1 VQGLVLHHEGGLAEE
16 LDMAAPEDG
25 EGLRQLLEPQKE
37 ELSGPQEDPGAVSK
51 VAIDV
56 SIGF

>member
-25 EGLRQLLEPQKE
+25 KGLGQLLKAQKE
-37 ELSGPQEDPGAVSK
+37 ELSGP
-51 VAIDV
+51 
-56 SIGF
+56 